1 MPLPKLTPIR
11 SLTGTV
17 GLLLQLAL
25 VGVAVGLACW
35 PLNLLDHWQDLL
47 LHTLPAFS
55 EQGWSPQTVAT
66 ACAPVVVVPLLL
78 FLQAKA
84 WRGGSGS
91 GIPQT
96 MASIKDPAQADQLMA
111 ARPTI
116 QRLVIW
122 SVATLALL
130 PMGRE
135 GPVVQVGAAVAH
147 RLRQLWPSLVNRLS
161 SSELMTVAAGAGLAG
176 GFNTPLLGVI
186 FVAEELTGNF
196 GANLV
201 WPGLVIGALAAEVS
215 SLGGQA
221 QFGLGMIRDYVFE
234 LSQLGWGLVLGVT
247 AGLLGGL
254 FARLLLE
261 ATAWITPRARR
272 HPWSVGL
279 VLGLAIAGMAL
290 LTGGSSGGDGEALM
304 SMIIAD
310 PQGQHVNLLTL
321 LGRMIGPCL
330 ALGASIPGG
339 LIDPAFAI
347 GAVVGKLVGNTAGMG
362 TIGLAMGM
370 AGALAGATQLPV
382 LSVGFALRLAGDQ
395 QLLPGVLLAA
405 VIGAYASKV
414 WMRKPVYHA
423 LADLMRERS

>member
-147 RLRQLWPSLVNRLS
+147 RLRQRWPSLVNRLS

-290 LTGGSSGGDGEALM
+290 LDLRMHRAG
-304 SMIIAD
+304 
-310 PQGQHVNLLTL
+310 VNGRAKRQRWDLLE
-321 LGRMIGPCL
+321 RH
-330 ALGASIPGG
+330 
-339 LIDPAFAI
+339 PAFR
-347 GAVVGKLVGNTAGMG
+347 AVPGIVRDDARTHRADELPRLGVGRGG
-362 TIGLAMGM
+362 
-370 AGALAGATQLPV
+370 GALIVMIAAAARRLGLRFRRRSATGAHGRGGWRDQ
-382 LSVGFALRLAGDQ
+382 ARRRL
-395 QLLPGVLLAA
+395 
-405 VIGAYASKV
+405 
-414 WMRKPVYHA
+414 
-423 LADLMRERS
+423 